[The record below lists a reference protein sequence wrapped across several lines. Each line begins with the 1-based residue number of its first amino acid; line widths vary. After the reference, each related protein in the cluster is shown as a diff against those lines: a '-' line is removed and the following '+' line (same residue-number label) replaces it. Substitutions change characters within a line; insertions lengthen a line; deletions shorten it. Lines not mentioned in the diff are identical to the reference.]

1 MALRVLLADEST
13 TIKKVMQLALQDF
26 AVEVKAVHAGVDVI
40 EVAKSFHPDIVFA
53 DVLLQKKNGYEVCA
67 ELKNDPQ
74 LNRLPIVLMWSSFLE
89 VDERLASRCG
99 ADERLEKPFDVET
112 LRQLILKLVPATRT
126 QRLAHFLDFSQNV
139 TAAMKAENTQNQSAP
154 AAQSQ
159 PTQHGQPG
167 PAVRP
172 ATTGESPPQLR
183 RESLA
188 VAQAPVPVQMPVQAP
203 VEMPAARQSVPAAPQ
218 PPAPIRDAS
227 PKSSRREDLQN
238 EHPTDKSN
246 WNMDSFEDISAFSEM
261 DSHAAH
267 PPGDHEPAATNAESH
282 LQLSP
287 FSLEDSNDNSDDH
300 RGEGSG
306 EDSDD
311 NSDGFSEFKLSELS
325 QNGQAGQPFQ
335 NARKSHANHHS
346 QSESSTEAWSHQDLS
361 AFKIDLTPVPVEGE
375 GFALTFNV
383 NDSDVEG
390 TGYSSLP
397 DLRTEHAPSRNPDR
411 QAHHVEEDHPG
422 SQSPNELMLE
432 LDDQSLE
439 AADSAHLFAN
449 SSPESFGDHFEIQP
463 LSDPYQPPR
472 QPMPLEYAPPQ
483 SHRRQS
489 SLNSGSN
496 RGPNSVLNSAKS
508 SPNRPDREH
517 HSESPLSEERL
528 EEIIRA
534 QSQAVIEAVVR
545 RLVPDI
551 ATQIIQRE
559 LARLLDDSP
568 PSE

>member
-89 VDERLASRCG
+89 VDERLATRCG

-154 AAQSQ
+154 TAQ
-159 PTQHGQPG
+159 GQPPPQNG
-167 PAVRP
+167 PPANARP
-172 ATTGESPPQLR
+172 AAAGQPPPQLR
-183 RESLA
+183 RESVA
-188 VAQAPVPVQMPVQAP
+188 VAQAPAP
-203 VEMPAARQSVPAAPQ
+203 APTP
-218 PPAPIRDAS
+218 PPAPIRATSAQPFQPPQREAS
-227 PKSSRREDLQN
+227 QN
-238 EHPTDKSN
+238 ERPNDKSN
-246 WNMDSFEDISAFSEM
+246 WNMDSFEDISAFSEIE
-261 DSHAAH
+261 SHAAD
-267 PPGDHEPAATNAESH
+267 PSGDGEPAPIIAEEH

-287 FSLEDSNDNSDDH
+287 FSLEDN
-300 RGEGSG
+300 
-306 EDSDD
+306 DD
-311 NSDGFSEFKLSELS
+311 NNEGFSEFKLSDLS
-325 QNGQAGQPFQ
+325 QSGQPGQSYQQPYQ
-335 NARKSHANHHS
+335 NVQPSHAGHRS
-346 QSESSTEAWSHQDLS
+346 QAESSTEAWSHQDLS
-361 AFKIDLTPVPVEGE
+361 AFKIDLAPVPVEGE
-375 GFALTFNV
+375 DFALTFNV
-383 NDSDVEG
+383 NDPDVEG
-390 TGYSSLP
+390 TGYSTSQ
-397 DLRTEHAPSRNPDR
+397 DLRSEHAPSLNSALNRDR
-411 QAHHVEEDHPG
+411 QAYQEENQRG
-422 SQSPNELMLE
+422 SHYPNELILE
-432 LDDQSLE
+432 LDDHGLE
-439 AADSAHLFAN
+439 TSESDNSFADPSTENFA
-449 SSPESFGDHFEIQP
+449 DHFEIQP
-463 LSDPYQPPR
+463 LADPYQPPR

-483 SHRRQS
+483 SHSRQNVS
-489 SLNSGSN
+489 
-496 RGPNSVLNSAKS
+496 NSAKS
-508 SPNRPDREH
+508 SPNRSTQELH
-517 HSESPLSEERL
+517 AESPLTEERL

-568 PSE
+568 PAE

>member
-26 AVEVKAVHAGVDVI
+26 AVEVKAVHAGIDVI

-139 TAAMKAENTQNQSAP
+139 TAAMKAENVQNQSAP
-154 AAQSQ
+154 PPQHQSAAQGQSAAA
-159 PTQHGQPG
+159 GQP
-167 PAVRP
+167 
-172 ATTGESPPQLR
+172 PPQLK
-183 RESLA
+183 RESPA
-188 VAQAPVPVQMPVQAP
+188 VAHP
-203 VEMPAARQSVPAAPQ
+203 PAQIAPQ
-218 PPAPIRDAS
+218 PPAPIRAAS
-227 PKSSRREDLQN
+227 PQPAQGKVSQKER
-238 EHPTDKSN
+238 PTDKSN

-261 DSHAAH
+261 ESHASH
-267 PPGDHEPAATNAESH
+267 SPVDDEPASMNVEDH
-282 LQLSP
+282 LQLSEMSEMSQMSELSH
-287 FSLEDSNDNSDDH
+287 FSLEDN
-300 RGEGSG
+300 
-306 EDSDD
+306 DD
-311 NSDGFSEFKLSELS
+311 NNEGFSEFKLSDLS
-325 QNGQAGQPFQ
+325 RSGQAGQAFQ
-335 NARKSHANHHS
+335 NPQDAPPRHRPPP
-346 QSESSTEAWSHQDLS
+346 ESSTEAWSHQDLS
-361 AFKIDLTPVPVEGE
+361 AFKIELAPVPVEGE

-383 NDSDVEG
+383 NDPDVEG
-390 TGYSSLP
+390 TGYSTSP
-397 DLRTEHAPSRNPDR
+397 DLRPEHGRPHDIYEP
-411 QAHHVEEDHPG
+411 QAAQYGSGHGSERASGANHDAQAYQIEEDHQG
-422 SQSPNELMLE
+422 SHSPNELMLE
-432 LDDQSLE
+432 LDDQGLATTESN
-439 AADSAHLFAN
+439 DSFSEN
-449 SSPESFGDHFEIQP
+449 SVALSAGLFGDHFEIQP
-463 LSDPYQPPR
+463 LADPYQAPR

-483 SHRRQS
+483 SHLRQTS
-489 SLNSGSN
+489 SNSTKASPTRSN
-496 RGPNSVLNSAKS
+496 H
-508 SPNRPDREH
+508 EH
-517 HSESPLSEERL
+517 RAESPISEERL

-545 RLVPDI
+545 RLVPEI